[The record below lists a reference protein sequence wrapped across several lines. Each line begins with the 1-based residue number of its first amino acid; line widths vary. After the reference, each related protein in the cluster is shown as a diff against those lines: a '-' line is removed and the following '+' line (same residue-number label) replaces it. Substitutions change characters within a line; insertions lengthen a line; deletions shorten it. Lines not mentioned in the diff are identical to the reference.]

1 MRRWA
6 TRLVC
11 SHRLVDLITRVC
23 VHNPFHAHQE
33 HCLPPL
39 ATPPFDR
46 RLAAY
51 QRCRLEHSLGMMVS
65 TNDGAAGLLGLL
77 GAAAA
82 AKTPAEVRVWGVRQS
97 TLVQVSARGSE
108 SSESSESS

>member
-1 MRRWA
+1 
-6 TRLVC
+6 
-11 SHRLVDLITRVC
+11 
-23 VHNPFHAHQE
+23 
-33 HCLPPL
+33 
-39 ATPPFDR
+39 
-46 RLAAY
+46 
-51 QRCRLEHSLGMMVS
+51 MMVS